1 MNGVPAV
8 APLFDLPDAHGETR
22 SLHTLLERVRVLLIF
37 HRGTW

>member
-8 APLFDLPDAHGETR
+8 APLFDLPNAHGESR
-22 SLHTLLERVRVLLIF
+22 SLTALLEHARVLLIF

>member
-8 APLFDLPDAHGETR
+8 APRFDLPNASGETR
-22 SLHTLLERVRVLLIF
+22 SLDALLEHARVLLIF